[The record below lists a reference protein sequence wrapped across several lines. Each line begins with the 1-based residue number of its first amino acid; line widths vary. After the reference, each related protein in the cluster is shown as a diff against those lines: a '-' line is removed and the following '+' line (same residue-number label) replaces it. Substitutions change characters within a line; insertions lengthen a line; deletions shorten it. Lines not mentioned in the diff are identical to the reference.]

1 MERKTYENDEDYILE
16 VLEEEEDN
24 LTEFMRNNLPDNLKF
39 QFSKFIAVR
48 NAIEKIKEKNI
59 FNKELYNKTV

>member
-24 LTEFMRNNLPDNLKF
+24 LTEFMRNNLPDNLRF